1 MRHMIMLLV
10 IIGVFAIGVF
20 AAPAPAAAALPE
32 NTEFSSADAVNRW
45 MANYWARPN
54 PSRLPAVVRA
64 LSQLGAFKEPEGAGV
79 YVGFIAGVLGANPG
93 KAEDLI
99 GKMLTGVTPVDQWV
113 IVRSI
118 AYSGHPGW
126 MRWLRKFKD
135 QMPTREAMIE
145 KYLDGRLQ
153 TLDEVG
159 LELKEPSFWDKV
171 RGNLVTGWV
180 VKPAGLTLDRSPEL
194 LDTLWGYYFASH
206 SPTPIKRVITL
217 LPWSK
222 ERDSVDKLTMGNM
235 AKYTL
240 ASNAARD
247 AGLLALLR
255 ADVKTEPEKI
265 KPVLNE
271 VIDAAESVETTRLR
285 KDALA
290 SIEELKRKG
299 PGSKR
304 DMSTWGMIGQGAVAL
319 GCIAAAAAGQI
330 ELGIPCVIGGAASG
344 VALTYWNN
352 Q

>member
-1 MRHMIMLLV
+1 MRHVIMLLV
-10 IIGVFAIGVF
+10 VIGVFAIGVF
-20 AAPAPAAAALPE
+20 AAPAPTAAALPE
-32 NTEFSSADAVNRW
+32 NAEFPSTEAVNKW

-64 LSQLGAFKEPEGAGV
+64 LSQLGALKEPEGAGV

-99 GKMLTGVTPVDQWV
+99 AKMLPGVTPVDQWV

-118 AYSGHPGW
+118 AYSGHPSW
-126 MRWLRKFKD
+126 MRCLRKFKD
-135 QMPTREAMIE
+135 QMSTREAMIE

-206 SPTPIKRVITL
+206 SPQPIKRVITL

-247 AGLLALLR
+247 AELLA
-255 ADVKTEPEKI
+255 
-265 KPVLNE
+265 
-271 VIDAAESVETTRLR
+271 LR

-304 DMSTWGMIGQGAVAL
+304 DMSTWGMIGQGALAL

-352 Q
+352 QQ